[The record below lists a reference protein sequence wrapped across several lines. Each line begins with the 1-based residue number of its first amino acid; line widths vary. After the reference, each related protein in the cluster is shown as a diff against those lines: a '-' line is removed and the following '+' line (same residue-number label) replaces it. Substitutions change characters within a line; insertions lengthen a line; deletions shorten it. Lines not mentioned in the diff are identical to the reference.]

1 MTVEEVEE
9 VLDILTWMDPAM
21 ADQEAE
27 NRSGEN
33 RSREIASHERIF
45 FQF

>member
-1 MTVEEVEE
+1 MTVEEMEE
-9 VLDILTWMDPAM
+9 VLDTLTRMDPAM

-27 NRSGEN
+27 NKSGET
-33 RSREIASHERIF
+33 RSREIASHERMF